1 MRSWTRYKTAG
12 QNCLRFWVRK
22 VSGSGNYGAGRNDRL
37 LRKELMAVLMNRFD
51 GIINEMNCHEE
62 APYGIGL
69 TEKAQAV
76 WHGLADLMRQK
87 ELSEVVEALELAG
100 ILGHEEARHFL
111 RAGARKQQ
119 VIKEATG
126 LLQPLSTPPTFGI
139 EGIMKALKRAL
150 SFKYEKRHLID
161 TVESGITESGI
172 MRFIYA
178 Y

>member
-1 MRSWTRYKTAG
+1 MR
-12 QNCLRFWVRK
+12 N
-22 VSGSGNYGAGRNDRL
+22 VSGSGNYGAGKNDRL
-37 LRKELMAVLMNRFD
+37 LRSELMAVLMNRFD
-51 GIINEMNCHEE
+51 GMIDEMNCREE
-62 APYGIGL
+62 APHGIEL
-69 TEKAQAV
+69 SERAQAV
-76 WHGLADLMRQK
+76 WHGLADLMRRK

-100 ILGHEEARHFL
+100 ILSHTEARHFL